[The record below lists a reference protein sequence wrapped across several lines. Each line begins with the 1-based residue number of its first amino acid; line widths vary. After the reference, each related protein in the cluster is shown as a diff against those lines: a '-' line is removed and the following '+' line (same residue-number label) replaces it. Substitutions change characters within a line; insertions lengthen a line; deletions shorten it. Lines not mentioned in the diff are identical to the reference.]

1 MKKIIFA
8 SIVFFISCCAWTPWI
23 QSAPQAGADQAMLD
37 DLFKDVDFEKI
48 AKEMDQL
55 FKEMEAEEKAKKTGD
70 ASKPG
75 SSFDTSVHQKK
86 NPSIIP
92 HVTPLYQSNKTLEEL
107 FLHPVTEPAPQDKKK
122 DMLWITQESLDATNV
137 ILDKLID
144 AVNAL
149 SNKVIEYQIIPL
161 DEFSDHLHNVDIIK
175 ISCGIIKSKTTY
187 KRMLLTPQIVSKE
200 LEKPIEEMR
209 NTIVQTIKK
218 TLTLTEKIQE
228 IPADERQKND
238 ITTLQSLAKKTEARL
253 SDQASEEE
261 ADSNKESKIEDDE
274 TVFTEDEE
282 NISTPTTPEAPAVSN
297 KKQGDELLTFFE
309 ETLAPLAGQLGK
321 FTQSPEAKKAI
332 EEKTAERE
340 LRMKEMENRIKNQHS
355 NRRRYSSSDYYDEP
369 SYRRNAYRPTFSP
382 HSSPYTSY
390 PSAERFSSPQSTFY
404 APPQDNIPSTGK
416 ITTLKESLK
425 DSPKPIFYGL
435 SKKDKDDKE
444 AKETTEPDAAEKL
457 KREAREDAKINAA
470 KIYDTLLAT
479 IASNLN
485 EAGEDWEL
493 YNQRINDKLVAISSV
508 LLTQHDTSDI
518 LTVATLETFLPHLI
532 YASASDILVPADRTD
547 QDNDSENQ
555 QTMSTGTSCKK
566 LLDTL
571 INEPIL
577 KKKPYIVTKAFD
589 LACAWITDKH
599 NPAYL
604 SLDEP
609 DDQTIK
615 KIKAVIK
622 RLGAPNV
629 RPLKEALPKE

>member
-1 MKKIIFA
+1 MLVIF
-8 SIVFFISCCAWTPWI
+8 VFFMCYCSSQSL
-23 QSAPQAGADQAMLD
+23 QSAPGDQAMLD

-48 AKEMDQL
+48 AKDMDQL
-55 FKEMEAEEKAKKTGD
+55 FKEMEAEEKAKKTGGT
-70 ASKPG
+70 SKPG
-75 SSFDTSVHQKK
+75 SSQGSSFHQKTT
-86 NPSIIP
+86 PSFVP
-92 HVTPLYQSNKTLEEL
+92 HSAPLYQSNKSHEEL
-107 FLHPVTEPAPQDKKK
+107 FLNPVTEPAPWDKKK
-122 DMLWITQESLDATNV
+122 DMLWITQESLDATNI
-137 ILDKLID
+137 ILDKLIN
-144 AVNAL
+144 AVNTL

-161 DEFSDHLHNVDIIK
+161 DEFSDNLHNVDIIK
-175 ISCGIIKSKTTY
+175 VSCGIIKSKTTY

-200 LEKPIEEMR
+200 LEKPIEQLR
-209 NTIVQTIKK
+209 STIVQTIKK
-218 TLTLTEKIQE
+218 TITLTDDVKE
-228 IPADERQKND
+228 IPAEDRQKND
-238 ITTLQSLAKKTEARL
+238 IDTLQSLAKKTDARL
-253 SDQASEEE
+253 ADQESEEDTNE
-261 ADSNKESKIEDDE
+261 TPNEPEDDE
-274 TVFTEDEE
+274 TVFTQDEE
-282 NISTPTTPEAPAVSN
+282 DVSISTTPEAPAISN
-297 KKQGDELLTFFE
+297 KNQKGKLLTFFE
-309 ETLAPLAGQLGK
+309 QTLAPLAGQLGK
-321 FTQSPEAKKAI
+321 FTQSPESKKAI

-340 LRMKEMENRIKNQHS
+340 LRMKEMENRIKNQQS
-355 NRRRYSSSDYYDEP
+355 NKRQYGSSDYYDEP
-369 SYRRNAYRPTFSP
+369 PYRRNAYRPSFSP
-382 HSSPYTSY
+382 HGFPASPY
-390 PSAERFSSPQSTFY
+390 PSAERFSSPQSSSY
-404 APPQDNIPSTGK
+404 SPPHDNVPLTDK
-416 ITTLKESLK
+416 TTTVNESSK
-425 DSPKPIFYGL
+425 DSSKPIFYGL
-435 SKKDKDDKE
+435 GKKDKKDDKE

-457 KREAREDAKINAA
+457 KREAREDAKINDA

-508 LLTQHDTSDI
+508 MLAQHDKSDT

-532 YASASDILVPADRTD
+532 YASAWDILVPADKTD
-547 QDNDSENQ
+547 RDNDSENG
-555 QTMSTGTSCKK
+555 QTKSTGSSCKK